1 MILNNL
7 FRRRARTLLTAFGIA
22 VGVAAV
28 VALGA
33 LADGFMQG
41 YSALSSGSGADLLV
55 MQDDALDIVFSAV
68 DQGLGEAIAGLSG
81 VERVSEMVYTFAATD
96 GAPYFI
102 VYGYDPAGFAIDH
115 FKVVRGETLA
125 EANNGRNPG
134 AHHAGRPLLLGKA
147 AAEDLDKEV
156 GDTFR
161 LYESVYRIA
170 GIYETGEPFED
181 GAAVVP
187 LEDAQAISGKPRQV
201 NAFLIQVRDGTDVER
216 LRQRIVERF
225 ADVTATTSAGFEQE
239 QEWMQ
244 YVYAFTWVVSLV
256 AVAIGGVG
264 VMNTMLMSVFER
276 TREIGVL
283 RAVGWR
289 SGQVLRM
296 VLGESLALSVLGGGV
311 GMALGMGAVRAVGHA
326 PAVSSILP
334 SSFPPAL
341 FLQAGIV
348 ALALGV
354 AGGAFPAWRA
364 ARLLPAEAMRAESGA
379 AVHTTRHVSS
389 AALREVLRQPVRT
402 LLTVVGIGIAMLAII
417 LLGAMGEGMLKA
429 MSGMAGGMG
438 AQLVGIEAD
447 ASVDLSKIDEGTVR
461 RIAALPEVRA
471 AEGFLTGYVALGD
484 LPFFIVFGYPP
495 RGLAIREFRIVQ
507 GETLTTNHQILLGRV
522 AAENLDKRVGQTV
535 RIFERSFKVVGIYE
549 TGQPFQ
555 DGGSVVT
562 LRDAQS
568 LFGQPHRV
576 SFMGVWLEDA
586 EQAERVARQVEAHYP
601 EVSLSKASAFAE
613 DLTDMQMM
621 RSSTWAIAAMALIV
635 GGLGMTNTMV
645 MSVTERT
652 REIGV
657 LRALGW
663 RQWRVVW
670 MIVRESIALSLLG
683 SAAGVALG
691 IGLGLALNALPFLR
705 GFVRLT
711 FTPGLLAQALGTAL
725 VLGIVGGA
733 YPAWRA
739 ARLQP
744 VEALRYE

>member
-1 MILNNL
+1 MIFSNL
-7 FRRRARTLLTAFGIA
+7 YRRKARTLLTAFGIA

-28 VALGA
+28 IALGA
-33 LADGFMQG
+33 MADGFVQG
-41 YSALSSGSGADLLV
+41 YAALSSGSGADVLV
-55 MQDDALDIVFSAV
+55 MQDDAIDIMFSAV
-68 DQGLGEAIAGLSG
+68 DQDLGESLAGLAG
-81 VERVSEMVYTFAATD
+81 VERVSEMIYTFAATD

-102 VYGYDPAGFAIDH
+102 VYGYDPEGFAIDH
-115 FKVVRGETLA
+115 FKIVRGETLA
-125 EANNGRNPG
+125 RANGAANPG
-134 AHHAGRPLLLGKA
+134 RRGGEPLLLGKA
-147 AAEDLDKEV
+147 AADDLEKEV

-161 LYESVYRIA
+161 LYESVYRIV

-187 LEDAQAISGKPRQV
+187 LEDAQTISGKPRQV

-216 LRQRIVERF
+216 LQQRIEARYE
-225 ADVTATTSAGFEQE
+225 DVVATTSADFEQE

-244 YVYAFTWVVSLV
+244 YVYAFTWTVSLV
-256 AVAIGGVG
+256 AVVIGGVG

-289 SGQVLRM
+289 PGQVLRM
-296 VLGESLALSVLGGGV
+296 VLGESLALSVLGGGI
-311 GMALGMGAVRAVGHA
+311 GIALGVGAVRAVEQV
-326 PAVSSILP
+326 PAVGSILP
-334 SSFPPAL
+334 PAFSPAL
-341 FLQAGIV
+341 FLQAGVV
-348 ALALGV
+348 ALALGLV
-354 AGGAFPAWRA
+354 GGGFPAWRA
-364 ARLLPAEAMRAESGA
+364 SRLLPAEAMRAESGA
-379 AVHTTRHVSS
+379 TVHATRHVRS
-389 AALREVLRQPVRT
+389 AALRDVMRQPVRT
-402 LLTVVGIGIAMLAII
+402 SLTVVGIGIAMLAIV
-417 LLGAMGEGMLKA
+417 LLGAMGEGMIEA
-429 MSGMAGGMG
+429 FSGIAGGMG
-438 AQLVGIEAD
+438 AQLIGIETD

-461 RIAALPEVRA
+461 RIDALPEVRA

-484 LPFFIVFGYPP
+484 LPFFIVFGYAP
-495 RGLAIREFRIVQ
+495 RGLAIREFRIVE
-507 GETLTTNHQILLGRV
+507 GEPLTTNRQILLGRV
-522 AAENLDKRVGQTV
+522 AAENLDREVGQTV
-535 RIFERSFKVVGIYE
+535 RIFERAFKVVGIYE
-549 TGQPFQ
+549 TGVPFQ

-568 LFGQPHRV
+568 LFGQPGKV
-576 SFMGVWLEDA
+576 SFMGVWLEEP
-586 EQAERVARQVEAHYP
+586 EQADRVAREIEARFP

-613 DLTDMQMM
+613 DLTDMQAM

-645 MSVTERT
+645 MSVIERT

-663 RQWRVVW
+663 RQARVVW

-683 SAAGVALG
+683 SVVGIALG
-691 IGLGLALNALPFLR
+691 TGLGLGLNALPFLR
-705 GFVRLT
+705 GFIRLT
-711 FTPGLLAQALGTAL
+711 YTPGLMAQALGTAL
-725 VLGIVGGA
+725 VLGVIGGA